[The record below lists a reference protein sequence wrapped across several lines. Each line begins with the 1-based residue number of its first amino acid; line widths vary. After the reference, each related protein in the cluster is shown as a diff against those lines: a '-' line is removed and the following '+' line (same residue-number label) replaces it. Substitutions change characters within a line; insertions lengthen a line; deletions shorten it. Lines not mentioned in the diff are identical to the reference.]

1 MIRTEDMSNKYLEM
15 KAISKN
21 FPGVKALQNVDFGV
35 DEGEVVALVGE
46 NGAGKSTLMN
56 VLGGV
61 VKRDSGEIWINGKE
75 VNIHTVADAQREGIS
90 FIHQE
95 LSLFKQLSVQ
105 ENLFIDNLKSV
116 KSRIP
121 FIISKKKMK
130 DRTEGIFKELDIH
143 VDPSMKAG
151 KIPLHEQQMV
161 EIASAVL
168 KNAKIIILDEP
179 TTSLANKERVKL
191 YEIIKKLK
199 KEQKIIIYITHEIEN
214 AINISDRVVCLR
226 DGFNAG
232 EKKSEGLMK
241 TEVVS
246 MMIGTKA
253 GKAFLKTKRDIKDES
268 ILEFRNI
275 RTTTKLNGVNLKLR
289 RGEVLGLY
297 GLVGSGRTELVRALY
312 GIDKIIDGEVLIEGE
327 KIKKF
332 NPIAL
337 KEMGVA
343 WLTENRRDE
352 GLFLEHPINFNISI
366 TGLER
371 FSEGPFAVINNRKE
385 EVVVKDSID
394 KFQIATPSMYQLS
407 GKLSGGNQQKVV
419 IAKWL
424 HRDPLIFILDEPTRG
439 IDVHAKEEIYRWI
452 DQIAN
457 EGVSIMLIS
466 SEIEEVLGMSDRVIT
481 MAKGKVVGELEGDD
495 ITSSNIIRHSMN

>member
-1 MIRTEDMSNKYLEM
+1 LADRYLEM

-61 VKRDSGEIWINGKE
+61 VRRDSGEIWLNGKE
-75 VNIHTVADAQREGIS
+75 AGINTVVDAQREKIA

-95 LSLFKQLSVQ
+95 LSLFNQLSVQ
-105 ENLFIDNLKSV
+105 ENLFIDNLKAVRSTV
-116 KSRIP
+116 P
-121 FIISKKKMK
+121 FIISKKMMRE
-130 DRTEGIFKELDIH
+130 RTESIFKELDIH
-143 VDPSMKAG
+143 IDPAIKVG
-151 KIPLHEQQMV
+151 KIPMHEQQMV

-179 TTSLANKERVKL
+179 TTSLANKERAKL
-191 YEIIKKLK
+191 YEIIKRLK
-199 KEQKIIIYITHEIEN
+199 KEQKIVIYITHEIEN

-232 EKKSEGLMK
+232 EEKSEGLTK
-241 TEVVS
+241 PEVVS
-246 MMIGTKA
+246 MMIGSKA
-253 GKAFLKTKRDIKDES
+253 GKAFLKTERVIKDEN

-275 RTTTKLNGVNLKLR
+275 RTATKLNGVNISLKK
-289 RGEVLGLY
+289 GEVLGLY

-312 GIDKIIDGEVLIEGE
+312 GIDKVTGGDILING
-327 KIKKF
+327 KQVKKF
-332 NPIAL
+332 SPIAL
-337 KEMGVA
+337 KGMGLA

-352 GLFLEHPINFNISI
+352 GLFLELGINFNISI

-371 FSEGPFAVINNRKE
+371 FAEGPFAVMNSRKE
-385 EVVVKDSID
+385 AAVVQDSID
-394 KFQIATPSMYQLS
+394 KFQISTPSMYQPA

-424 HRDPLIFILDEPTRG
+424 HRNPLIFILDEPTRG

-466 SEIEEVLGMSDRVIT
+466 SEIEEIIGMSDRVIT
-481 MAKGKVVGELEGDD
+481 MSKGRVVSELKGGE
-495 ITSSNIIRHSMN
+495 ITSSNIIRYSMS